1 MMTYLT
7 YVKAWS
13 FISKLNLYLLILLF
27 TINNVSAQV
36 YPQDSNMSMVS
47 YNPPNSL
54 PGYLETF
61 EEENF
66 GNNVTRVSNLANFGG
81 DNIRLRH
88 GYAKRQVW
96 NSDGSFIVLAGWN
109 PKILDGT
116 TFEFLGTANDF
127 GNMGFSNTN
136 PLLSFHT
143 SDSDHYFIKRLMN
156 PSTYASETI
165 FRRDFT
171 DYNVLSH
178 HSSESNV
185 SADDKY
191 IALYGTKA
199 STGSDCWVVVYDIE
213 SDIIYS
219 ETNMGVS
226 LSSIDWVS
234 MSQSGDYVVIL
245 FNSDGSG
252 SNQGTKSFDKNMNLI
267 SHITNRTSHGDLG
280 YDINGNEVLVSNSSG
295 YIKTNRLDGVGSEIL
310 YVNVSGG
317 HVSCRN
323 INRPGWAY
331 VNDHGTS
338 SNSGDYESFREV
350 FAVKLDEKP
359 SGIVTVNRFSKS
371 YGYAGIGYNHQPQAV
386 ASPDGTKVL
395 FASNMEVSSVMQQS
409 YPFAWVVEAPQN
421 STGVNANAGQ
431 DQNICEGQSATLTA
445 SGGDTYL
452 WSTGETTQSIAVTPN
467 STTTYT
473 VTAFV
478 GSESDSD
485 DVVVNVNPIPI
496 VDAGTDETICEGE
509 TITLTASG
517 GGSYLWNTGATTQSI
532 DVSPN
537 DTTTYSVTVT
547 ENNCND
553 SDDITITVNP
563 NPSANAGN
571 NVTIL
576 EGENTTLTA
585 SGGDTYLWSTGETTE
600 SISVSPITSTTYTVI
615 AYINGCEDADDVIVT
630 VETQVIAD
638 AGEDVTICEDS
649 LTTLTASGGTDYLW
663 NTGATT
669 QSITVSPNS
678 TTTYSVTVSNSISS
692 DTDEVIVNVNPN
704 PTANAGTD
712 VTISE
717 GESTTL
723 TASGG
728 NSYLWNTGETTES
741 ITVSPNSTTT
751 YTVIAILN
759 GCEDSDDVI
768 VTVNT
773 EDVIAN
779 AGADVDICEGYEV
792 TLTASGGTN
801 YLWSTGETTQSITVS
816 PSATTNYTV
825 IVSND
830 TSSDTD
836 DVTVIVNPNPE
847 VTISEDAT
855 ILEGN
860 YITLSAS
867 GANNYEWSNGATE
880 PNIAVSPSVTTT
892 YVVTGYINN
901 CFDVNDVTVSVVEQ
915 VVVDAGEDT
924 AICLGNN
931 ITLTASGSGAEDFL
945 WNTGETTQSI
955 TVSPEEDTMYT
966 VMASNSLDSD
976 ADEVMVMVNACEEE
990 EIIPEDEEFSFQVY
1004 IDSRVSHNV
1013 LNIKL
1018 FGIKGQCDL
1027 YLFDIAGKL
1036 IHTDKF
1042 TGNDGQEINRTINT
1056 SQISDGIYVIK
1067 VVERGNILSKNL
1079 VIR

>member
-1 MMTYLT
+1 MVNSAYTQIYPPDTNM
-7 YVKAWS
+7 
-13 FISKLNLYLLILLF
+13 
-27 TINNVSAQV
+27 NNAL
-36 YPQDSNMSMVS
+36 

-54 PGYLETF
+54 PSYLQTF

-66 GNNVTRVSNLANFGG
+66 GNNVTRVSSLSNFGG
-81 DNIRLRH
+81 DNISLRH
-88 GYAKRQVW
+88 AYSKRQVW
-96 NSDGSFIVLAGWN
+96 NSDGSYILLAGNN
-109 PKILDGT
+109 PKLLSGSSYSLIATLSGM
-116 TFEFLGTANDF
+116 

-136 PLLSFHT
+136 RLMSFHT
-143 SDSDHYFIKRLMN
+143 LSSSNIFQKKLLN
-156 PSTYASETI
+156 ESNFTVSTVFTRI
-165 FRRDFT
+165 FSN
-171 DYNVLSH
+171 YNSLSH
-178 HSSESNV
+178 HTNENNV
-185 SADDKY
+185 SVDDKY
-191 IALYGTKA
+191 IALYGTRTT
-199 STGSDCWVVVYDIE
+199 TGNTCWVVIYDIE
-213 SDIIYS
+213 LDIIIS
-219 ETNMGVS
+219 ETNLNTPISNVN
-226 LSSIDWVS
+226 WVS
-234 MSQSGDYVVIL
+234 MSQSGNYVVIQY
-245 FNSDGSG
+245 NTDGSG
-252 SNQGTKSFDKNMNLI
+252 SHQGTKSYDRNLSFV
-267 SHITNRTSHGDLG
+267 SHLINSIPHGDLG
-280 YDINGNEVLVSNSSG
+280 YDINNNEVFVSSHAN
-295 YIKTNRLDGVGSEIL
+295 YIRSNRLDGIGSEIQ
-310 YVNVSGG
+310 YTYVSGG

-331 VNDHGTS
+331 VNDHGS
-338 SNSGDYESFREV
+338 SSSPGDYDSFREV

-359 SGIVTVNRFSKS
+359 DGVITVNRFTKS
-371 YGYAGIGYNHQPQAV
+371 YAYAGIGYYHQPQAV

-395 FASNMEVSSVMQQS
+395 FASNMEVPSVMQQS
-409 YPFAWVVEAPQN
+409 YPFTWVVEAPQN
-421 STGVNANAGQ
+421 NNGVNVNAGS
-431 DQNICEGQSATLTA
+431 DQNICDGQSANLTA

-452 WSTGETTQSIAVTPN
+452 WSTGETTQSITVTPN
-467 STTTYT
+467 STTSYT

-496 VDAGTDETICEGE
+496 ANAGTDETVCMGE

-532 DVSPN
+532 NVSPN

-547 ENNCND
+547 ENNCSD
-553 SDDITITVNP
+553 TDDITITVS
-563 NPSANAGN
+563 PSPIVNAGN
-571 NVTIL
+571 DVTIL
-576 EGENTTLTA
+576 EGESTVLTA

-600 SISVSPITSTTYTVI
+600 SISVSPITSTTYSVT
-615 AYINGCEDADDVIVT
+615 AYINGCEDTDDVIVT
-630 VETQVIAD
+630 VEAQVVAD
-638 AGEDVTICEDS
+638 AGEDVTICENS
-649 LTTLTASGGTDYLW
+649 STTLTASGGTDYLW
-663 NTGATT
+663 DTGATT

-678 TTTYSVTVSNSISS
+678 TTTYSVTVSNSLSS

-704 PTANAGTD
+704 PTANAGAD

-717 GESTTL
+717 GESSTL

-728 NSYLWNTGETTES
+728 SSYLWSTGETTES
-741 ITVSPNSTTT
+741 ITVSPSSTTT

-768 VTVNT
+768 VTVET
-773 EDVIAN
+773 DEVIAD
-779 AGADVDICEGYEV
+779 AGADVDICEGYDV
-792 TLTASGGTN
+792 TLTASGGTD

-816 PSATTNYTV
+816 PSSTTNYTV
-825 IVSND
+825 IVSNG
-830 TSSDTD
+830 TLNDTD

-880 PNIAVSPSVTTT
+880 PNIAVSPSITTT

-915 VVVDAGEDT
+915 VLVNAGEDT
-924 AICLGNN
+924 TICLGNE
-931 ITLTASGSGAEDFL
+931 ITLTASGSGAEDFI

-976 ADEVMVMVNACEEE
+976 ADDVMVMVNACEEE
-990 EIIPEDEEFSFQVY
+990 EIIPENEEFSFQVY
-1004 IDSRVSHNV
+1004 IDSRVSNDV

-1018 FGIKGQCDL
+1018 FGIKDQCDL

-1042 TGNDGQEINRTINT
+1042 NGNDEQEVNRTINT
-1056 SQISDGIYVIK
+1056 SHISDGIYVIK
-1067 VVERGNILSKNL
+1067 VKERGNILSKNL